1 VKYAFIKCNQETF
14 AVTRMCDMMNVSQS
28 AYYDWLKRP
37 ESARSIEDRRLGEEV
52 KKIHKKS
59 RKTYGTRRI
68 RQELV
73 EDGEA
78 VSRKRI
84 GRLMKQQGLESK
96 SRRKFKATT
105 NSNHD
110 RPVAPNL
117 LDREFLVDQ
126 PDTVYAGDI
135 TYIPTD
141 EGWLY
146 LAILIDLY
154 SRAVVGWAMSDRMTA
169 QLANDALMMAVWKR
183 KPPKGLMLHSDRGS
197 QYASGLYQKTI
208 KDHDFVCSMSRKG
221 NCWDNAPSES
231 FFHTLKTELTHHRR
245 YQTREEAKQEIFEYI
260 EVFYN
265 RQRRHSTIGYQTPL
279 GYEKENRKVA

>member
-1 VKYAFIKCNQETF
+1 
-14 AVTRMCDMMNVSQS
+14 MMSVSQS

-37 ESARSIEDRRLGEEV
+37 ESLRSLEDKRQGEKVRKFHEN
-52 KKIHKKS
+52 S
-59 RKTYGTRRI
+59 RGTYGARRI
-68 RQELV
+68 CQDMV
-73 EDGEA
+73 ENGEPI
-78 VSRKRI
+78 SRTRV

-96 SRRKFKATT
+96 SKRKFKATT
-105 NSNHD
+105 NSNHG

-117 LDREFLVDQ
+117 LNREFLVDQ
-126 PDTVYAGDI
+126 PNTVFAGDI
-135 TYIPTD
+135 TYVWTD

-146 LAILIDLY
+146 LAVLIDLY
-154 SRAVVGWAMSDRMTA
+154 SRAVVGWSMSERINA
-169 QLANDALMMAVWKR
+169 QLANDALMMSIWKR

-197 QYASGLYQKTI
+197 QYASDLYQKTI
-208 KDHDFVCSMSRKG
+208 KEHGFICSMSRKG

-265 RQRRHSTIGYQTPL
+265 RQRRHSTIDYQTPL
-279 GYEKENRKVA
+279 GYEESSQKVA